1 LSPSDLF
8 TILRGKGLGYRNKL
22 DIIADMLHVTSNG
35 AKKTQIMYRAN
46 LNYGLLT
53 KRLDEVRK
61 ACLIS
66 FERKGRCYI
75 LTSKGKQFLELYK
88 QYAMS
93 AKHVEKYINDVN
105 VKKKMLESMCAG
117 RSTRRNRNEVLAR
130 VHQ

>member
-1 LSPSDLF
+1 LPPDDLF
-8 TILRGKGLGYRNKL
+8 NILRERGLGYRNRL

-53 KRLDEVRK
+53 KRLDEVKK

-66 FERKGRCYI
+66 FERKSRCYV
-75 LTSKGKQFLELYK
+75 LTSKGQQFLELYK

-93 AKHVEKYINDVN
+93 AKHVEKHVNDVN
-105 VKKKMLESMCAG
+105 VKRKMLESMCAG
-117 RSTRRNRNEVLAR
+117 RGAR
-130 VHQ
+130 AKS